1 MKRTG
6 CTKQN
11 YTNRKPTQ
19 PIDLLLSDSIDDCD
33 SKQNS
38 TSTINLSISKL
49 KIEPNCTA
57 NNTLIH
63 ASRIEDEVGEGVE
76 EEEEKCEVGC
86 VRGEEIEHAE
96 NEINAIVNSTKETTE
111 TIAYDGDYI
120 NFEVSNVDDM
130 NEYAIDGNW
139 QAEQVRIKIR
149 CSKYYSLGLRD
160 KEMCHHA
167 EGTPSDDTSY
177 CAKLAT

>member
-1 MKRTG
+1 MNRTG
-6 CTKQN
+6 SAKQN

-57 NNTLIH
+57 NNTLLH
-63 ASRIEDEVGEGVE
+63 ASRIEDDIGEGGE
-76 EEEEKCEVGC
+76 EEEEEEECEVGSA
-86 VRGEEIEHAE
+86 RSEEIDNAE
-96 NEINAIVNSTKETTE
+96 NEINAIVNSTKETAE
-111 TIAYDGDYI
+111 TIAYDGNYI
-120 NFEVSNVDDM
+120 NFEVSTVDDM

-139 QAEQVRIKIR
+139 QAEHQVRIEIQY
-149 CSKYYSLGLRD
+149 SKYYSLGLRGR
-160 KEMCHHA
+160 KYAVRSTLSCSKFA
-167 EGTPSDDTSY
+167 N
-177 CAKLAT
+177 